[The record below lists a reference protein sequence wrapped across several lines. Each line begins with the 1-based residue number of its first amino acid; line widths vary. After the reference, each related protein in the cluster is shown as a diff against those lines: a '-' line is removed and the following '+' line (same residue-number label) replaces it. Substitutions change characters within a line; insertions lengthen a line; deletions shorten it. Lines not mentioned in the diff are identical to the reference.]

1 MRAVNQANDNNYRN
15 NNHHSTSNLTTMIQQ
30 HPPPQPGSSN
40 AVTADEGLKTEYS
53 SLLDNSS
60 SHSNSNY
67 GNKSTSAVEDQLK
80 IIA

>member
-30 HPPPQPGSSN
+30 HPPPQP
-40 AVTADEGLKTEYS
+40 ADEGLKTEYS

>member
-1 MRAVNQANDNNYRN
+1 
-15 NNHHSTSNLTTMIQQ
+15 MIQQ
-30 HPPPQPGSSN
+30 HPPPQP
-40 AVTADEGLKTEYS
+40 ADEGLKTEYS

-80 IIA
+80 IIAGFQDPG